1 MYSIPILDQSIR
13 PVSQLKNARLQEF
26 NNMYKLSL
34 NEGLIKPLMY
44 SNPSGVPTATFTRT
58 GLNNIPM
65 SQARKYLFSNNYD
78 STDDAQ
84 YTDEERL
91 QQLQNSFNKLPPLS
105 ELEKQIQPYENT
117 PFSPML
123 RQQLVQE
130 SIKNNSNIYFEE
142 SQDFV
147 KEYQTSL
154 NNQNKELNLFSVA
167 SNDTQ
172 SLQSLLTEQNKLQF
186 LNNMLIQKALGIE
199 NKKKERYINKMNRI
213 R

>member
-1 MYSIPILDQSIR
+1 MYSIPILDQSNR

-44 SNPSGVPTATFTRT
+44 SNPKGVPIATFTRT

-65 SQARKYLFSNNYD
+65 SQARKYLFSNNYEGD
-78 STDDAQ
+78 EYDQ

-91 QQLQNSFNKLPPLS
+91 QQLQNAFNKLPPLS

-130 SIKNNSNIYFEE
+130 SIKNNTNIYFEE

-172 SLQSLLTEQNKLQF
+172 SLQSLLTEQNKLQT
-186 LNNMLIQKALGIE
+186 LNNMLIQKSLGIE